1 MPGEYST
8 VEFIEL
14 TSAVPFTLAQL
25 KEFTLA
31 RGFIPSLHGATTPP
45 HAFTSVWG
53 RLTVPTCPL
62 PCASGVSLTSPAAR
76 CLQSFSGS
84 CMLPRCLCTVQCVV
98 RRFDRCAA
106 ASQLSLLHHALCCLL
121 PPPSPP
127 LPSCRHR
134 RCCCCRCAAC
144 GLAVRFAATALPL
157 WLLLHRRRRHRHRGH
172 VSALLPPPS
181 PPLPPPPA
189 APAAI
194 AAASVAT
201 VVTD

>member
-1 MPGEYST
+1 VLVCRIGMPGEYST

-106 ASQLSLLHHALCCLL
+106 ASQLSLLHHMPGEGGAGAAVAK
-121 PPPSPP
+121 PP
-127 LPSCRHR
+127 
-134 RCCCCRCAAC
+134 
-144 GLAVRFAATALPL
+144 FATAVLEAQRMKAIEESL
-157 WLLLHRRRRHRHRGH
+157 GQTHRCVWG
-172 VSALLPPPS
+172 S
-181 PPLPPPPA
+181 PHTKPGAETPPPPPTRILSPYILLIKA
-189 APAAI
+189 LV
-194 AAASVAT
+194 S
-201 VVTD
+201 